1 MNSTINDIRERHADQ
16 ATLNKADLACEVML
30 RTRCTKVEANHFTNA
45 VLESMTE
52 ILASGKG
59 LEIRGFGVFK
69 TKRCSPRT
77 GRNPHTG
84 EPVPVPAHVKVI
96 CKMSKL
102 LCQIV
107 NAANAKK

>member
-16 ATLNKADLACEVML
+16 STLNKADLACEVML
-30 RTRCTKVEANHFTNA
+30 RTRCTKVEANTFTNA
-45 VLESMTE
+45 VLESMTD

-69 TKRCSPRT
+69 PKACAPRT

-84 EPVPVPAHVKVI
+84 EPVPVPARVKVI

-107 NAANAKK
+107 NVASAKK

>member
-16 ATLNKADLACEVML
+16 STLNKADLACEVML
-30 RTRCTKVEANHFTNA
+30 RTRCTKVEANAFTNA
-45 VLESMTE
+45 VLESMTD

-59 LEIRGFGVFK
+59 LEIRGFCVFK
-69 TKRCSPRT
+69 LKRSSPRT

-84 EPVPVPAHVKVI
+84 AAVPVPARLKIVCKV
-96 CKMSKL
+96 SNL
-102 LCQIV
+102 LGRIV